1 MRCPAMALCWF
12 FLRFPPRVCRPG
24 SASSK
29 LCRISLQMEKV
40 IPSGWIPLMQIFPDL
55 GGWPIGKG
63 ASCRPPGTTPPIVR
77 PVCSLQGFPRC
88 AVFILQRWRIG
99 GPVMVLLAGC
109 PSPGS
114 AGIPRPP
121 NLSAVHARLF
131 DGLQLEGVQ
140 RYDPPYALSC
150 AASWRLC
157 SRSRSDNAAPS
168 RSRIKGSL
176 LYRPATA

>member
-1 MRCPAMALCWF
+1 MD
-12 FLRFPPRVCRPG
+12 PPFVDLPG
-24 SASSK
+24 PGGLAYRKRGQLSA
-29 LCRISLQMEKV
+29 
-40 IPSGWIPLMQIFPDL
+40 
-55 GGWPIGKG
+55 
-63 ASCRPPGTTPPIVR
+63 PGTTPPIVR

-140 RYDPPYALSC
+140 RYDPPYALAWTAC
-150 AASWRLC
+150 IG
-157 SRSRSDNAAPS
+157 P
-168 RSRIKGSL
+168 L
-176 LYRPATA
+176 LGYSSSARPALAGWLAFSFIPVSW